1 MRPGMTPSEAQ
12 RQAKA
17 VWFTFGLLTGWLMG
31 WW

>member
-17 VWFTFGLLTGWLMG
+17 VWFTFGVLVGWIAGWL
-31 WW
+31 